1 MFTDACASTV
11 RPLDEAFH
19 DQLRLGLM
27 PPIPPPL
34 VDFARRLFEHE
45 AGGRQRT
52 QDFADAMERVCQ
64 ALQTRL
70 VPLVSIAGFN
80 ALLARAATL
89 AAREFPFLAAIGAI
103 TTPNCSYDGLRQAA
117 EGRDP
122 AEVADALVAILANFL
137 WLLVIFIGENLGLR
151 KVHEVWPDV
160 PLHLPDSSSEKA
172 PQ

>member
-80 ALLARAATL
+80 ALLGRAVAL
-89 AAREFPFLAAIGAI
+89 AAREFPFLAGIGAI
-103 TTPNCSYDGLRQAA
+103 TAPTCSLDGLRQSV
-117 EGRDP
+117 EGREP
-122 AEVADALVAILANFL
+122 PEVADALVAILAHFL

-160 PLHLPDSSSEKA
+160 PFTPPGFSSEKA
-172 PQ
+172 HS